1 MAGDQREIEVKFFVM
16 GLAPIEARLQSL
28 GAVQIQPRIHEYNL
42 RFDTPSGSLARQFK
56 VLRLRR
62 DSASY
67 LTFKGPNT
75 VVDGVSQREEIE
87 FTLDDFESARALL
100 EGLGYQVSMVYEKY
114 RAVYQLETALVTL
127 DEMPFGR
134 FVEIEGPQGSAIQQI
149 SLQLGLDWEAR
160 IVDSYAYLF
169 QVVRNA
175 LGLDTLQ
182 LTFKVFSGIQ
192 VTASHL
198 GVHPADV

>member
-1 MAGDQREIEVKFFVM
+1 MAGNHREIEVKFFVK
-16 GLAPIEARLQSL
+16 GLAQIEARLQSL

-42 RFDTPSGSLARQFK
+42 HFDTPSGSLARQSII
-56 VLRLRR
+56 LRLRR

-67 LTFKGPNT
+67 LTFKGPRAL
-75 VVDGVSQREEIE
+75 VGGVSQRKEIE
-87 FTLDDFESARALL
+87 FILDDFESARALL
-100 EGLGYQVSMVYEKY
+100 EELGYQVSMVYEKY

-149 SLQLGLDWEAR
+149 THHLGLDWEAR

-175 LGLDTLQ
+175 LGLETIH
-182 LTFKVFSGIQ
+182 LTFDVFSGLR